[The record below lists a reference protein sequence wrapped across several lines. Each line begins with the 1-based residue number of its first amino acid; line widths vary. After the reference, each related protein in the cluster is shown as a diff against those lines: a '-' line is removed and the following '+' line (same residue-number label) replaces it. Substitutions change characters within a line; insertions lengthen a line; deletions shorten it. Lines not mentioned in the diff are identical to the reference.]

1 MIQRITAV
9 VYRDALIR
17 LTSLTWFFFD
27 LTVPLLY
34 LLMFGVGFDKAVGT
48 GVLISETAIR
58 YNEFFLAGVLAMSCF
73 GSALN
78 QSYGFFHDRET
89 GIFYEFLTYPMS
101 RGEYLL
107 GKVIF
112 QCLMSVV
119 QAAVT
124 LLAAMVFLHIPVR
137 IEFLPVTFLVVMLGI
152 AGWFFAL
159 SMFAFRIHRND
170 TFNTFI
176 NALYFVL
183 MFVSSMFYP
192 LDSVPAWL
200 KYAAYVNPLT
210 WHTDVLRYCTISV
223 GNSPVILLELAGFAL
238 FSAVAFVLSVRT
250 LKTTA

>member
-1 MIQRITAV
+1 MIHRITAV
-9 VYRDALIR
+9 IYRDALIR

-27 LTVPLLY
+27 LAVPLLY
-34 LLMFGVGFDKAVGT
+34 LLMFGVGFDKAVGI
-48 GVLISETAIR
+48 GVMISETAIR

-73 GSALN
+73 GSAIN

-101 RGEYLL
+101 RGEYLF
-107 GKVIF
+107 GKAIF

-119 QAAVT
+119 QAALT
-124 LLAAMVFLHIPVR
+124 LTAAIVLLQIPLR
-137 IEFLPVTFLVVMLGI
+137 IEFLPVTFLVVTLGI

-192 LDSVPAWL
+192 LDSVPTWL
-200 KYAAYVNPLT
+200 KYAAYANPLT
-210 WHTDVLRYCTISV
+210 WHTDVLRYCTIGV
-223 GNSPVILLELAGFAL
+223 GNISVVLVELAGFIL
-238 FSAVAFVLSVRT
+238 FSITAFVLSVRT
-250 LKTTA
+250 LKNAA

>member
-27 LTVPLLY
+27 LAVPLLY
-34 LLMFGVGFDKAVGT
+34 LLMFGVGFDKAVGM
-48 GVLISETAIR
+48 GMVVSETAIR

-73 GSALN
+73 GSAIN

-89 GIFYEFLTYPMS
+89 GIFYEFLTYPMT

-119 QAAVT
+119 QAFLTLTAAIT
-124 LLAAMVFLHIPVR
+124 LLRIPVR
-137 IEFLPVTFLVVMLGI
+137 IELLPITIAVVLLGI

-159 SMFAFRIHRND
+159 AIFAFLIHRND

-176 NALYFVL
+176 NVLYFVL

-200 KYAAYVNPLT
+200 KN
-210 WHTDVLRYCTISV
+210 I
-223 GNSPVILLELAGFAL
+223 
-238 FSAVAFVLSVRT
+238 
-250 LKTTA
+250 

>member
-1 MIQRITAV
+1 MKQILAV

-34 LLMFGVGFDKAVGT
+34 LLMFGVGFDKAVGAGMIT
-48 GVLISETAIR
+48 SGTAVG

-73 GSALN
+73 GSAIN
-78 QSYGFFHDRET
+78 QAYGFFHDRET
-89 GIFYEFLTYPMS
+89 GIFYEFLTYPMT
-101 RGEYLL
+101 RGQYLF

-112 QCLMSVV
+112 QCMMSVV
-119 QAAVT
+119 QAVFT
-124 LLAAMVFLHIPVR
+124 LIAAIVLLHVPVQ
-137 IEFLPVTFLVVMLGI
+137 IEFFPLIIFSVVVGI

-176 NALYFVL
+176 NVIYFIL

-192 LDSVPAWL
+192 LDSVPQWL
-200 KYAAYVNPLT
+200 KYTALINPVT
-210 WHTDVLRYCTISV
+210 WHTDVLRYVTIGLGDVSII
-223 GNSPVILLELAGFAL
+223 ILEAIAFSLFLVVSFYFA
-238 FSAVAFVLSVRT
+238 VRT
-250 LKTTA
+250 LKRAV